1 MKWSLSIG
9 RFAGIPVQIHIT
21 FIALLIWIGLS
32 VYSTE
37 QSVSAAL
44 SGVGFVLALFLC
56 VLLHEFGHALTARR
70 FGVRTRDITLL
81 PIGGV
86 ARLERMPDKPAQE
99 LLVALAGPAV
109 NVVIAVTLVA
119 ALAAAGRSVTLESL
133 AGAESGLTGPGFLE
147 RLLVV
152 NIMLIVF
159 NMLPAFPMDGGRVL
173 RALLAMR
180 MDYARATARAATVGK
195 LFAALFAVAGFFTNP
210 FLMLIAVFVW
220 IGASQESL
228 AAQTKGA
235 LDGVTVT
242 QAMLTDF
249 RTLSPSDSLS
259 HAVELL
265 LAGSQQDFPVADE
278 GRVMGLLTRQALLT
292 ALARNTQ
299 HLRVIDAMQRD
310 VPHAD
315 AAEPLAEA
323 LQRMQGTPI
332 RTMPVIARGALVG
345 LLTMEN
351 VGEYVSVQAALVT
364 AKPRR

>member
-1 MKWSLSIG
+1 MKWSLSVG
-9 RFAGIPVQIHIT
+9 RFAGIRVQIHIT

-32 VYSTE
+32 LFSTE
-37 QSVSAAL
+37 QSVTAAL
-44 SGVGFVLALFLC
+44 SGVGFVVALFLC
-56 VLLHEFGHALTARR
+56 VLLHEFGHALTAKQ
-70 FGVRTRDITLL
+70 FGVNTRDITLL

-86 ARLERMPDKPAQE
+86 ARLERMPDKPVQE

-109 NVVIAVTLVA
+109 NVVIAV
-119 ALAAAGRSVTLESL
+119 ALFIALTAMGQSVSLESL
-133 AGAESGLTGPGFLE
+133 AASEAGLLGPGILE
-147 RLLVV
+147 RLLVL

-180 MDYARATARAATVGK
+180 MDYARATARAASIGK
-195 LFAALFAVAGFFTNP
+195 AFAAFFAVVGFFTNP

-242 QAMLTDF
+242 QAMITDF
-249 RTLSPSDSLS
+249 RTLSPVDPLS

-265 LAGSQQDFPVADE
+265 LAGSQQDFPVIDD
-278 GRVMGLLTRQALLT
+278 GRVMGVLTRQALLT

-315 AAEPLAEA
+315 AAESLASA
-323 LQRMQGTPI
+323 LQRMQGSPI
-332 RTMPVIARGALVG
+332 RTMPVITRGALVG

-351 VGEYVSVQAALVT
+351 VGEYVSVQAALGT
-364 AKPRR
+364 RRA